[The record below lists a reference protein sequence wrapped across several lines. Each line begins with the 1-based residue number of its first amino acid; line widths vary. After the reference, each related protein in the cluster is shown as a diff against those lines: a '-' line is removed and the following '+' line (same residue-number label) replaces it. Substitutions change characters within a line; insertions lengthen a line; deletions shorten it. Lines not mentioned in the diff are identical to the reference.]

1 MPALQSC
8 KAATLQETPLSQ
20 GSTFFAEA
28 RVHGLSPAQAR
39 PLIWPRALRNPETS
53 FHGQSHWIAEHIPV
67 SGDQLKEITHE
78 PVPNPLKLLR
88 PGMTTPEWR
97 GPFSSP
103 MAFSV
108 LKVNAS
114 MAARRPIEGL
124 FQGVPIKGLPRHA
137 QFARQAGGGIVG
149 DPVIGFSGGFKRW
162 YWKSRARHVP
172 ESWQSLL
179 RSIPS
184 KRCVRDPLECESSPW
199 KNPDHVDDPSS
210 CDPLRGYPG

>member
-8 KAATLQETPLSQ
+8 KAATLQGTPLSQ
-20 GSTFFAEA
+20 GPMFFAEA

-88 PGMTTPEWR
+88 PGMITPEWR
-97 GPFSSP
+97 GLFSSP

-108 LKVNAS
+108 LKMIAS
-114 MAARRPIEGL
+114 IPACRPIEGL
-124 FQGVPIKGLPRHA
+124 FQGLPIKGIPCHA
-137 QFARQAGGGIVG
+137 QFARQAGGAIVG
-149 DPVIGFSGGFKRW
+149 DPCDWLQRW
-162 YWKSRARHVP
+162 FQAVVLEKPCSSRARVVAEP
-172 ESWQSLL
+172 A
-179 RSIPS
+179 PVDS
-184 KRCVRDPLECESSPW
+184 KQALCAGSARM
-199 KNPDHVDDPSS
+199 
-210 CDPLRGYPG
+210 